1 MTTIDTK
8 SIDKTLVEALGD
20 SKPTLVEFYNPEKE
34 CCRAMDHVLDEL
46 RKSIGDKA
54 NVLQIDGT
62 ASEDLMTEYKVD
74 TYPTF
79 ILFKD
84 GAEAW
89 RDSGRKPV
97 QELEHMIR
105 SFI

>member
-1 MTTIDTK
+1 MTTDTTTDTK
-8 SIDKTLVEALGD
+8 LQQYLAE

-34 CCRAMDHVLDEL
+34 CCQAMTHVFDEL
-46 RKSIGDKA
+46 RKRIGDRA
-54 NVLQIDGT
+54 NIVQINGRE
-62 ASEDLMTEYKVD
+62 SEDLMKEYKVD
-74 TYPTF
+74 TYPTY

-84 GAEAW
+84 GQEAW

-97 QELEHMIR
+97 QELEHMVH